1 MKDHEGDFRG
11 FYHLSEA
18 WYGSVNLQNSQ
29 YTDEV
34 NFGFYSPDGGTSG
47 EMSVRWK
54 ELGGK
59 NVPELQCF
67 EDAWNTLASFTD
79 LIIEMGKLDSQCI
92 QPKEFCTLLSRL
104 GFKDLTPRENPYGA
118 KGERKPRRET
128 MLENALG
135 ALVDSMGLYGPNS
148 NEVKPHVN
156 NAKQL
161 LGRR

>member
-1 MKDHEGDFRG
+1 MR
-11 FYHLSEA
+11 LT
-18 WYGSVNLQNSQ
+18 SVS
-29 YTDEV
+29 TR
-34 NFGFYSPDGGTSG
+34 PDGGTSG

-79 LIIEMGKLDSQCI
+79 LITEMGELDDECI
-92 QPKEFCTLLSRL
+92 TPKEFCALLSRL
-104 GFKDLTPRENPYGA
+104 GFKDLTPRDNPYGA
-118 KGERKPRRET
+118 KGDRKPRRET
-128 MLENALG
+128 MLENTLG
-135 ALVDSMGLYGPNS
+135 ALVDSLASDPDS
-148 NEVKPHVN
+148 NEVDTHIN